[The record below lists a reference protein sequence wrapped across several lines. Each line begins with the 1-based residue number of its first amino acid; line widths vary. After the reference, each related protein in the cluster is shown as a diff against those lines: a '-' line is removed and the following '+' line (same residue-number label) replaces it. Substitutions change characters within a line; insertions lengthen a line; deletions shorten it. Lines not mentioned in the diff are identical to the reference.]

1 MSSEGKYLN
10 VDYKNF
16 FEKKFLKLIQKFI
29 KQLQMNL

>member
-16 FEKKFLKLIQKFI
+16 FEKNYLKQIQKFI
-29 KQLQMNL
+29 KP